1 MIRPAIFTN
10 ISSECQML
18 LGRPRRRRK
27 RAAISGLKRATE
39 MRMVSGDHD
48 SAFGQRFLD
57 VAQAAGEPQIE
68 PDRVLHGGLWGPEA
82 V

>member
-27 RAAISGLKRATE
+27 RAAISGLKPATE
-39 MRMVSGDHD
+39 MRMVS
-48 SAFGQRFLD
+48 
-57 VAQAAGEPQIE
+57 
-68 PDRVLHGGLWGPEA
+68 
-82 V
+82 